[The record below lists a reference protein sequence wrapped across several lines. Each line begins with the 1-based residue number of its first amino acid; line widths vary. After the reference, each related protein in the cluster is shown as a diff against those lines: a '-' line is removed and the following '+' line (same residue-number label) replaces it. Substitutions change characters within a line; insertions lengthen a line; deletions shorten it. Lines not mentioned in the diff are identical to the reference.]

1 MFWALIR
8 KDLVRRWRSPASTLV
23 MLAFPFMMA
32 GLIGAVSGGTG
43 GDPEFTL
50 KVFLLDREDGVLGGF
65 LAGASQQRDDGANL
79 EIVPVGE
86 EGFARMEQGEASA
99 MLIIPEGFSDRLL
112 DGEDVS
118 LQLVLNPA
126 ESIKP
131 EIARQGAEV
140 IATYLDVLVK
150 SAGDRL
156 GHLRDLIDADEMPP
170 LVVVTAI
177 TGEIYAEMVRAE
189 PILFPPVVRVV
200 RDKEAGEKTEQANVF
215 GYVLV
220 MVSVMSV
227 IFVAIRAVTDLYE
240 DQRTGMLRRQLATPL
255 SVSRLVAAK
264 CVFAAL
270 FGAAVMA
277 ILLVAGAFF
286 GWFGSGVPV
295 PSVLLHAVAF
305 SMSAA
310 GLITVVVA
318 LVRTEKQAGILSW
331 VLVMVMGVLGGSM
344 FPLEM
349 IPGAIQQFSR
359 FTLNYWAIEG
369 FLDLMVR
376 GRGAAAALPATAVLA
391 GVGLVLLTLGQFLM
405 KRRLREALR

>member
-32 GLIGAVSGGTG
+32 GLIGAVSGGAG
-43 GDPEFTL
+43 GEPEFTL

-65 LAGASQQRDDGANL
+65 LSGASQQRDDGTTL

-99 MLIIPEGFSDRLL
+99 MLVIPERFTDRLL

-156 GHLRDLIDADEMPP
+156 GHLRDLLDADEMPP

-177 TGEIYAEMVRAE
+177 TGEIYGEMVRAE

-200 RDKEAGEKTEQANVF
+200 RDKEAGEKAEQASVF

-227 IFVAIRAVTDLYE
+227 VFVAIRAVSDLYE

-295 PSVLLHAVAF
+295 ASVLLHAVAF
-305 SMSAA
+305 SMAAA

-331 VLVMVMGVLGGSM
+331 VVVMVMSVLGGSM

-349 IPGAIQQFSR
+349 IPEAIQRFSR

-376 GRGAAAALPATAVLA
+376 GRGAASALPATALLA
-391 GVGLVLLTLGQFLM
+391 GVGVALLVIGQHLM

>member
-32 GLIGAVSGGTG
+32 GLIGSISGGG
-43 GDPEFTL
+43 GGEPEFTL

-65 LAGASQQRDDGANL
+65 LAGASQQRDDGSNL

-86 EGFARMEQGEASA
+86 EGFARMEKGEASA
-99 MLIIPEGFSDRLL
+99 MLVIPEGFSDRLL
-112 DGEDVS
+112 DGEDVA
-118 LQLVLNPA
+118 LDLVLNPA

-156 GHLRDLIDADEMPP
+156 GRLRDLIDAEEMPP
-170 LVVVTAI
+170 LVAVTAI
-177 TGEIYAEMVRAE
+177 TWETYAAMVRAE

-200 RDKEAGEKTEQANVF
+200 RDKAAGETTEQASVY
-215 GYVLV
+215 GYILV

-227 IFVAIRAVTDLYE
+227 IFVAIRAVSDLYE

-264 CVFAAL
+264 CVFAAM
-270 FGAAVMA
+270 FGAVVMA
-277 ILLVAGAFF
+277 VLLVAGAFF
-286 GWFGSGVPV
+286 GWFGGSVPV
-295 PSVLLHAVAF
+295 APVLLHAVAF
-305 SMSAA
+305 AMASA
-310 GLITVVVA
+310 GLITMVVA
-318 LVRTEKQAGILSW
+318 LVRTEKQAGIVSW
-331 VLVMVMGVLGGSM
+331 VVVMVMGVLGGSM

-349 IPGAIQQFSR
+349 IPEPVLRFSR

-376 GRGAAAALPATAVLA
+376 GRGAASALPATALLA
-391 GVGLVLLTLGQFLM
+391 GLGVVLLIIGQQLM

>member
-32 GLIGAVSGGTG
+32 GLIGSVSGGSG
-43 GDPEFTL
+43 GEPEFTL

-65 LAGASQQRDDGANL
+65 LSGASQQRDDGANL

-86 EGFARMEQGEASA
+86 EGFARMEKGEASA
-99 MLIIPEGFSDRLL
+99 MLIIPERFTDRLL

-156 GHLRDLIDADEMPP
+156 DHLRDLIDADEMPP

-200 RDKEAGEKTEQANVF
+200 RDKAAGEKAEQANVF
-215 GYVLV
+215 GYILV

-227 IFVAIRAVTDLYE
+227 IFVAIRAVSDLYE

-270 FGAAVMA
+270 FGAVVMA

-295 PSVLLHAVAF
+295 ASVLLHAVAF

-331 VLVMVMGVLGGSM
+331 VLVMVMSALGGSM

-349 IPGAIQQFSR
+349 IPPAIQQFSR

-376 GRGAAAALPATAVLA
+376 GRGAAAALPATALLA
-391 GVGLVLLTLGQFLM
+391 GVGLALLIIGQHLM